1 MTDKNN
7 QITNSQNHQIKVK
20 FIQGEKK
27 HSFTLENANDE
38 VRKAYYQ
45 AFGSDDPDIAFG
57 LATTLT
63 NIAHFYDKE
72 ELTVDEMNS
81 AFSFLQKMNPKDP
94 IESMLLIQIYGNHF
108 LSTKCLQKAN
118 LSNQTFQGATENIN
132 RATKL
137 SRTFMAQMEALKKYR
152 NKDGQKIKVEHVNV
166 NKGGKAVINSTI
178 NQQNN
183 KNAKN

>member
-1 MTDKNN
+1 MQSD
-7 QITNSQNHQIKVK
+7 QITNPNNHQIKVK
-20 FIQGEKK
+20 FAQAEDSR
-27 HSFTLENANDE
+27 HFTIENATKE
-38 VRKAYYQ
+38 VKKAYVK
-45 AFGSDDPDIAFG
+45 AFGSDDSDLSCG

-63 NIAHFYDKE
+63 NIAHFYGDAN
-72 ELTVDEMNS
+72 LSADEMNS
-81 AFSFLQKMNPKDP
+81 ALTFLQKMQANDP
-94 IESMLLIQIYGNHF
+94 IESMLLIQMYGNHF
-108 LSTKCLQKAN
+108 LSTRCLQKAN
-118 LSNQTFQGATENIN
+118 ISNQTFQGSTENIN

-183 KNAKN
+183 NKDAKN

>member
-1 MTDKNN
+1 MQSD
-7 QITNSQNHQIKVK
+7 QITNPNNHQTKVK
-20 FIQGEKK
+20 FTQGENG
-27 HSFTLENANDE
+27 HSFTLENANNE

-45 AFGSDDPDIAFG
+45 AFGSDDSDIAYG

-63 NIAHFYDKE
+63 NIAHFHGEKYLSPE
-72 ELTVDEMNS
+72 EMNS
-81 AFSFLQKMNPKDP
+81 AFTFLQKMNPQDP
-94 IESMLLIQIYGNHF
+94 IESMLLIQMYGNHF
-108 LSTKCLQKAN
+108 LSTKCLYRAN

-183 KNAKN
+183 NKDAKN